1 MNSYRDGGPQLEA
14 QVWLW
19 RHKVLLAVLGMLVF
33 VGLLVSG
40 NGL

>member
-1 MNSYRDGGPQLEA
+1 MNDHYERSPQLEA

-19 RHKVLLAVLGMLVF
+19 RHKVLLAVLGTLVF